1 MKKYPGV
8 AALIK
13 NNEILLVSGLV
24 ILIVIVLTSSLLIPN
39 FYNANKIYSQTGEL
53 RTRLG
58 KLNIK
63 ENQLSGIDANFFKET
78 YPKMNVV
85 LPGDKDYVS
94 LFSTFDTLQEKTGVT
109 IARTEFQFGVIS
121 TSSGNF
127 ARAPGTSAYVVP
139 MSIEVKGNKSQI
151 KRFIESLTDLSGR
164 IMTVENVDWNFKSRQ
179 DVNTLISGLA
189 YFYPRPLTIGS
200 VESPLPLI
208 DEKQSEIHK
217 SISEKVVLFQ
227 EEDLPTDIQ
236 TGKKDLFH

>member
-1 MKKYPGV
+1 MKNNPGI

-24 ILIVIVLTSSLLIPN
+24 VLIVVVLTSSLLIPN
-39 FYNANKIYSQTGEL
+39 FYKANQIFTQTSEL

-63 ENQLSGIDANFFKET
+63 ENQLSGIDTNFFKET
-78 YPKMNVV
+78 YPKLNVV

-94 LFSTFDTLQEKTGVT
+94 LFSTFDSLQEKTGVT

-121 TSSGNF
+121 TSSGSF
-127 ARAPGTSAYVVP
+127 ATSPGSSANVVP
-139 MSIEVKGNKSQI
+139 MSIEVKGDKLQI

-179 DVNTLISGLA
+179 DVNVLISGLA
-189 YFYPRPLTIGS
+189 YFYPRPGTIGS
-200 VESPLPLI
+200 IESPLPVI

-217 SISEKVVLFQ
+217 SVSEKVVLVA
-227 EEDLPTDIQ
+227 EEELPSDIQ
-236 TGKKDLFH
+236 TGKKDLFQ